1 MVSHQKRVLQLLHLA
16 IAFRLFQDRLKPAE
30 AIKKNTAYDKAKE
43 FNRIRC
49 PLCKWRPQLS
59 SRWYCGDCD
68 YPEYFFDG
76 CGTAWNTFKT
86 RGRCPGCSHQWRWT
100 ICLSCQ
106 HWSLHEEWY
115 ETKIES
121 KLR

>member
-1 MVSHQKRVLQLLHLA
+1 MFWQRKYGLQQLQLA
-16 IAFRLFQDRLKPAE
+16 IVFRLFQDRVEPTGAT
-30 AIKKNTAYDKAKE
+30 KKTTDPDKAKE
-43 FNRIRC
+43 FSHIRC
-49 PLCKWRPQLS
+49 PLCTWRPNRS

-76 CGTAWNTFKT
+76 CGTAWNTFTT

-106 HWSLHEEWY
+106 GWSRHEDWY
-115 ETKIES
+115 ENQD
-121 KLR
+121 